1 MNQSLKNARRAHV
14 RGVWLED
21 ICNSSNE
28 QTANKSV
35 VPNVL
40 PAFLHVLLA
49 RLNTEEVPSRR
60 IVVVAM
66 VGGADIASR
75 GEALDVLGAAS
86 NAASAEAM

>member
-1 MNQSLKNARRAHV
+1 LKKARRANV

-21 ICNSSNE
+21 ICNSSDE

-40 PAFLHVLLA
+40 PTFLHVLLA

-60 IVVVAM
+60 IVVIAM
-66 VGGADIASR
+66 VGGADVASR
-75 GEALDVLGAAS
+75 GKALDVLRATP